1 MIRREGEAFT
11 FLGVVHLLPLPG
23 APRAGP
29 GIGEVSR
36 RALADADALAE
47 GGASGMIVE
56 NLGDAPFARVAVDAH
71 VVAMM
76 SVIVAEI
83 RARHPALLLG
93 VNVLRNDAAA
103 ALAIAAAT
111 GADFVRVN
119 VLAGAVVADQGI
131 VEGNAHRW
139 LRYRR
144 EIEAERVSIAAD
156 VRVKHAAPL
165 GARPLVDEAADLV
178 HRAGASAVI
187 VTGKATGASADPA
200 DADAVRPV
208 LAGAPLWVGSGV
220 SLASAPTW
228 RARADGAV
236 VGTALH
242 ADGRLEAPVDPARVV
257 AMARALG
264 L

>member
-1 MIRREGEAFT
+1 MIRREGENFT

-23 APRAGP
+23 APRRGP
-29 GIGEVSR
+29 GLAEVTR
-36 RALADADALAE
+36 RALHDADALAE

-56 NLGDAPFARVAVDAH
+56 NLGDAPFARVAVDPH

-76 SVIVAEI
+76 TAVVAEI
-83 RARHPALLLG
+83 RSRHPAMLLG
-93 VNVLRNDAAA
+93 VNVLRNDAIA
-103 ALAIAAAT
+103 ALAVAAAA

-119 VLAGAVVADQGI
+119 VLVGAVVADQGI
-131 VEGNAHRW
+131 VEGDAHRW

-200 DADAVRPV
+200 DAEAVRPA
-208 LAGAPLWVGSGV
+208 LGGAPLWVGSGV
-220 SLASAPTW
+220 TLGSAPPW
-228 RARADGAV
+228 RARADGAI

-242 ADGRLEAPVDPARVV
+242 DGGRLDAPIDPARVV

>member
-1 MIRREGEAFT
+1 MIRREGESFT

-23 APRAGP
+23 APRRGP
-29 GIGEVSR
+29 GLAAVTR
-36 RALADADALAE
+36 RALDDAEALAE

-56 NLGDAPFARVAVDAH
+56 NLGDAPFARVAVDPH

-76 SVIVAEI
+76 TAIVTQI
-83 RARHPALLLG
+83 RSRHPDLLLG
-93 VNVLRNDAAA
+93 VNVLRNDAVA
-103 ALAIAAAT
+103 ALAIAAAA

-119 VLAGAVVADQGI
+119 VLVGAVVADQGI
-131 VEGNAHRW
+131 VEGDAHRW

-144 EIEAERVSIAAD
+144 EIEADQVSIAAD

-165 GARPLVDEAADLV
+165 ASRPMADEAVDLV

-200 DADAVRPV
+200 DAAAVRPV
-208 LAGAPLWVGSGV
+208 LGSAPLWVGSGV
-220 SLASAPTW
+220 SLGSAPTW
-228 RARADGAV
+228 RALADGAV

-242 ADGRLEAPVDPARVV
+242 AEGRLDAPIDPARVV